1 MSSAAG
7 VRMSEKPWV
16 DHYETLQLSSSADAE
31 TVERVY
37 RLLAK
42 RYHPDNDRSGDI
54 DRFTQVRE
62 AFETLSDPE
71 RRAAY
76 DATYETDRAQMWQI
90 FSQEPAEA
98 DRDDDQRLFHGV
110 LSLLYIARR
119 RDPVAGGMAP
129 LHLERLLGVDREH
142 LNFPIWYLKQ
152 RGYIEVLE
160 SGLTAITVDGI
171 DKLGSK
177 ELSLPADRL
186 IPERAVGLTE
196 ERQYELPRYSSAS

>member
-1 MSSAAG
+1 MSDT
-7 VRMSEKPWV
+7 PWV
-16 DHYETLQLSSSADAE
+16 DHYETLQLASTADAE

-54 DRFTQVRE
+54 ERFTQVRE
-62 AFETLSDPE
+62 AYETLSDPE

-76 DATYETDRAQMWQI
+76 DATYEADRSQMWQL
-90 FSQEPAEA
+90 FGQENAGS
-98 DRDDDQRLFHGV
+98 DRDEDQRLFHGI

-142 LNFPIWYLKQ
+142 LTFPLWYLKE
-152 RGYIEVLE
+152 RGFIETLE
-160 SGLTAITVDGI
+160 SGLIAISVDGI
-171 DKLGSK
+171 DKLGTK
-177 ELSLPADRL
+177 ELSLPAHRL
-186 IPERAVGLTE
+186 LTERAVGVTE
-196 ERQYELPRYSSAS
+196 ERPHELPRYSSAG

>member
-1 MSSAAG
+1 MSN
-7 VRMSEKPWV
+7 RPWV
-16 DHYETLQLSSSADAE
+16 DHYETLQLSSSADAD

-54 DRFTQVRE
+54 ERFTQVRE
-62 AFETLSDPE
+62 AYETLSDPE

-76 DATYETDRAQMWQI
+76 DATYETDRSRMWQL

-98 DRDDDQRLFHGV
+98 DRDDDQRLFHGI

-129 LHLERLLGVDREH
+129 MHLERLLGVDREH
-142 LNFPIWYLKQ
+142 LNFPLWYLKE
-152 RGYIEVLE
+152 RGLVEVLE
-160 SGLTAITVDGI
+160 TGLMAISVDGI
-171 DKLGSK
+171 DKLGTK
-177 ELSLPADRL
+177 ELSLPAHRL
-186 IPERAVGLTE
+186 LTERASGVTE
-196 ERQYELPRYSSAS
+196 ERPNQLPRYSSAS